1 MNILTSVMIA
11 DESGLYEKSLAGRLA
26 SELGRIRFQL
36 LGGIVFA
43 VVGPVI
49 LRGQFER
56 FADSIVNYDNS
67 LIGTSLA
74 LLFGFMFF
82 RKMTALPGTSST
94 LSILPAFLLSYGAV
108 AALFFALRLDFSR
121 YQFVFSF
128 GLAALW
134 FFTIL
139 MVMQRVSK
147 PKFGVIPLGRAKHM
161 KEIDF
166 VDWVELDSPEVADQ
180 HPELPLVADLRDD
193 DIDDEW
199 QRYLADAAVAGRRV
213 FHAKQLRESLEGR
226 VYVEHISE
234 NTQGHLAPDSLY
246 APLKRYLE
254 FVLAIIALII
264 LSPLLLIFAAL
275 IRIDS
280 PGPALFKQTR
290 MGYRGRP
297 FTVMK
302 FRSMRMQ
309 DDTKRNMTTDMTQSD
324 DDRITKIGRFIRKT
338 RIDELPQIWN
348 ILRGEMSWIGPRPE
362 TLNLSKWYE
371 KEIPFYRY
379 RHVVRP
385 GITGWAQVNQGHV
398 TSVDDVRE
406 KLEYDFYYVRHFSL
420 WLDILIVI
428 QTIRVMLTGHG
439 AK

>member
-1 MNILTSVMIA
+1 MNVLTSVMIA
-11 DESGLYEKSLAGRLA
+11 DESGLYEKSFTGRLA
-26 SELGRIRFQL
+26 SELGRFRFQL
-36 LGGIVFA
+36 IGGILFGVI
-43 VVGPVI
+43 GPVI
-49 LRGQFER
+49 MRGQFER

-74 LLFGFMFF
+74 MLLGFLIF

-94 LSILPAFLLSYGAV
+94 LSILPAFMISYGAI
-108 AALFFALRLDFSR
+108 AALYFALRLDFSR

-128 GLAALW
+128 GLTALW

-139 MVMQRVSK
+139 LIMQRVSK
-147 PKFGVIPLGRAKHM
+147 PRYGLIPLGRASQM
-161 KEIDF
+161 KRIDF
-166 VDWVELDSPEVADQ
+166 VDWVEISSPEIADK
-180 HPELPLVADLRDD
+180 HPELPLVADLRDENV
-193 DIDDEW
+193 DEKW

-226 VYVEHISE
+226 VFVEHISE

-246 APLKRYLE
+246 APMKRYIE
-254 FVLAIIALII
+254 VCTAILALIG
-264 LSPLLLIFAAL
+264 LSPLLLFFGIW
-275 IRIDS
+275 IRLDS
-280 PGPALFKQTR
+280 KGPALFKQTR

-297 FTVMK
+297 FTVYK
-302 FRSMRMQ
+302 FRSMRVQ
-309 DDTKRNMTTDMTQSD
+309 DESSRTKNTDMTQSD
-324 DDRITKIGRFIRKT
+324 DDRITRIGHFIRKT

-371 KEIPFYRY
+371 GEIPFYRY

-406 KLEYDFYYVRHFSL
+406 KLEYDFYYVRHFSI

-428 QTIRVMLTGHG
+428 QTIRVVLTGHG